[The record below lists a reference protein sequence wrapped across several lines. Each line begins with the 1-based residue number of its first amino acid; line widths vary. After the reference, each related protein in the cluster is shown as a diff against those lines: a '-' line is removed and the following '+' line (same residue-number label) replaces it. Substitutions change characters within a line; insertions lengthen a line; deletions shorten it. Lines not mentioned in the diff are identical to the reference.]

1 MKLQLISGLAIL
13 CSLASAQS
21 FDVASVRPLQAG
33 QPRVFRFDKLPGNR
47 EVRATASLST
57 LIRMIYNTSFD
68 RVVVKVKGA
77 SWVDT
82 DLWDLGAKS
91 EQPFTEPEMMAMLQG
106 LLADK
111 FKLQVEKE
119 QRPGTIYVL
128 SVDPG
133 GLKIKKNE
141 DATAYPRTEF
151 AAERTAG
158 GANLVINA
166 TAITMSRLTFTSP
179 FWELR
184 APVVDATGL
193 VDRYDIR
200 WVLGDPADVNPMDPA
215 TIIETCKRQLGLK
228 LAATKGQVDIINITR
243 VEKPA
248 EN

>member
-1 MKLQLISGLAIL
+1 MRLQLTSGLAIL

-21 FDVASVRPLQAG
+21 FDVVSVRPLEAG

-57 LIRMIYNTSFD
+57 LIRTVYHTSFD

-82 DLWDLGAKS
+82 ELWNLDAKS

-106 LLADK
+106 LFADK
-111 FKLQVEKE
+111 FKLQIEKE
-119 QRPGTIYVL
+119 QKPGTIYVL
-128 SVDPG
+128 SVNPG
-133 GLKIKKNE
+133 GLKIKKND
-141 DATAYPRTEF
+141 DATAYPRAEF
-151 AAERTAG
+151 TAERTAR

-166 TAITMSRLTFTSP
+166 TAITVGRLIFTSP

-193 VDRYDIR
+193 LDRYDIR
-200 WVLGDPADVNPMDPA
+200 WVLGDPAEVDPMDPA
-215 TIIETCKRQLGLK
+215 SIIETCRRQLGLK
-228 LAATKGQVDIINITR
+228 LEATKGQVDIINIIG
-243 VEKPA
+243 VEKPT

>member
-1 MKLQLISGLAIL
+1 MAT
-13 CSLASAQS
+13 AQS

-33 QPRVFRFDKLPGNR
+33 EPKVFRFDRLPGNR
-47 EVRATASLST
+47 EVRATVSLST
-57 LIRMIYNTSFD
+57 LVRMVYHTSFD
-68 RVVVKVKGA
+68 CVVVKVKGA

-82 DLWDLGAKS
+82 DSWNLDAKS
-91 EQPFTEPEMMAMLQG
+91 EQPFTETEMMAMLQG
-106 LLADK
+106 LLTDK
-111 FKLQVEKE
+111 FRLQIEKE

-141 DATAYPRTEF
+141 DATAYPKAEF

-200 WVLGDPADVNPMDPA
+200 WVLGTPGETNPLDPAS
-215 TIIETCKRQLGLK
+215 IIETCRRQLGLK
-228 LAATKGQVDIINITR
+228 LEARKG
-243 VEKPA
+243 
-248 EN
+248 